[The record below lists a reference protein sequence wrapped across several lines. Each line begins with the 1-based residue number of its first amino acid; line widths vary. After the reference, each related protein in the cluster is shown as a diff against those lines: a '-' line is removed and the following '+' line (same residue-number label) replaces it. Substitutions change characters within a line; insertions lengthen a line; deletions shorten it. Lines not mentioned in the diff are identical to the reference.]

1 MSFVL
6 SGQEIL
12 LIQRS
17 SEIEKLCAAHRFK
30 EPLSF
35 STEFS
40 VINYSSFRLC
50 CAQTYNTD
58 EKKQKRGKSKATRNR
73 SESDL
78 ADRTLCEADAQ
89 I

>member
-12 LIQRS
+12 FIQRS
-17 SEIEKLCAAHRFK
+17 SEIEKLCTAHRFK
-30 EPLSF
+30 EPLTF

-50 CAQTYNTD
+50 CAQ
-58 EKKQKRGKSKATRNR
+58 A
-73 SESDL
+73 
-78 ADRTLCEADAQ
+78 
-89 I
+89 